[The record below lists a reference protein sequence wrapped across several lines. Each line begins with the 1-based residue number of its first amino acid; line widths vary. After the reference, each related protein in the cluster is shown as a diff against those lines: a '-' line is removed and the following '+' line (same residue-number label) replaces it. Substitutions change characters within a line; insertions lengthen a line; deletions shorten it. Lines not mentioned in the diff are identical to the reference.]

1 MVNALSTN
9 NKTRLISR
17 IVLGTI
23 VVLMLFF
30 SHTTEIDLPPEEP
43 VAMLDAYGFD
53 QTAYQIDEQPI
64 ERNQTLSD
72 ILGAYNVS
80 PQRIN
85 LLAEKA
91 RPVFDVRH
99 LRAGKLLRIYQARQT
114 AQLVVYQPSAEQY
127 IVFDLRDSLRVYER
141 RHPVTVT
148 SKRVTG
154 IITSSPYQTLQDQG
168 ANPLLAIE
176 LSKVFA
182 WQIDFYRIQRDDRFE
197 IIYEERE
204 VQGQPV
210 GLGKIV
216 AARFRHAGKE
226 YYAFHFDEDENGGY
240 YDEKGNML
248 QRAFLKAPLEY
259 SRISSRY
266 SKRRF
271 HPVLKRYRPHLGTD
285 YAAPRGTPIR
295 ATADGAVTAAA
306 YSKGNGR
313 YVKIRHNKVY
323 TTGYLH
329 MSKFARGIG
338 PGTRVRQGDI
348 IGYVGSTGLATGA
361 HLCYRFWMYDKQ
373 VDPLTLDFPAPE
385 PIAAS
390 QRAAFFEV
398 RDQLL
403 PLLQPQ
409 DGPSVQVISL
419 PGDPDSHPPERPTAV
434 APSTWAKV
442 KRAVKELLAR

>member
-1 MVNALSTN
+1 MVNDLSIN
-9 NKTRLISR
+9 NKMSLGSR
-17 IVLGTI
+17 FALGVI

-30 SHTTEIDLPPEEP
+30 SHTNEVDLPPPEEP
-43 VAMLDAYGFD
+43 AAMLDAYGFD

-99 LRAGKLLRIYQARQT
+99 LRAGKLLRIYQAQQT

-127 IVFDLRDSLRVYER
+127 IVFDLRDSLRVYEG

-210 GLGKIV
+210 GLGKII
-216 AARFRHAGKE
+216 AARFLHAGKE
-226 YYAFHFDEDENGGY
+226 YYAFHFDEEENGGY

-295 ATADGAVTAAA
+295 ATADGAVTATA

-338 PGTRVRQGDI
+338 PGTRVRQGDV

-361 HLCYRFWMYDKQ
+361 HLCYRFWMNGKQ
-373 VDPLTLDFPAPE
+373 VNPLTLDLPTAA

-403 PLLQPQ
+403 PLLQHQ
-409 DGPSVQVISL
+409 GEPSMQVISL
-419 PGDPDSHPPERPTAV
+419 PDAPEAPKTAQDDV
-434 APSTWAKV
+434 TAS
-442 KRAVKELLAR
+442 